1 MESRLFDADPITGS
15 RTILHIDDK
24 RVVAEEVQD
33 VESIVESAKRRFNS
47 VDERASFGE
56 MSHVSFIPMN
66 VLYALR
72 RKAKGNQEFDKL
84 LRKWLNDRDNRDF
97 RTRPGHV

>member
-24 RVVAEEVQD
+24 RVVAEERQD
-33 VESIVESAKRRFNS
+33 VGAIVEAAKRRFNS

-66 VLYALR
+66 ILYELR
-72 RKAKGNQEFDKL
+72 RKTKGNREFDAA

-97 RTRPGHV
+97 RTRPGRV